1 MIIAVDF
8 DGTIVDHEYPK
19 IGNERLFAFET
30 LKQLEKQGH
39 TLLLWTYRAGKSLD
53 EAVEYCKQNGLEF
66 YAINASYPGEVLDE
80 NTSRKVN
87 ADLFIDDRNVGG
99 FLGWSKIWQI
109 INAGSPEAKK
119 RRVEQEIHTTNSLS
133 SRMKRFFKK

>member
-8 DGTIVDHEYPK
+8 DGTIVEHEYPK
-19 IGNERLFAFET
+19 IGKEKLFAFQT
-30 LKQLEKQGH
+30 LKQLKAQGH

-53 EAVEYCKQNGLEF
+53 EAVEYCKKNGIEF
-66 YAINASYPGEVLDE
+66 DAINASYPGELLDE

-87 ADLFIDDRNVGG
+87 ADLFIDDRNIGG

-109 INAGSPEAKK
+109 INAQSPEAQK
-119 RRVEQEIHTTNSLS
+119 RRSHQDMHTTNSLAG
-133 SRMKRFFKK
+133 RLKRFFK